1 MKRLCEKAVS
11 VFGRVGDDVSP
22 VLDGPLRLP
31 DRVGE
36 SILLV
41 EKLPLAT
48 LVELEKMPQCPARP
62 EQLSLG
68 VLALDIGGQSFG
80 HGTMCNNSAMQIVRE
95 RVKNA

>member
-1 MKRLCEKAVS
+1 
-11 VFGRVGDDVSP
+11 
-22 VLDGPLRLP
+22 
-31 DRVGE
+31 
-36 SILLV
+36 
-41 EKLPLAT
+41 
-48 LVELEKMPQCPARP
+48 MPQCPARP